1 MDNRLSS
8 EVHVD
13 KRCRRVQQ
21 KMYFLRRLRLFK
33 VAQRVKLLFY
43 HACIESILLYGIADC
58 FGNLKVTLRSQLN
71 RLVCTAM
78 KVVGL
83 GIYPNFQSIFD
94 KVILKQAMKMTR
106 DPSHVLQREFELL
119 PSGRCFRSPMSRYN
133 CYKNSFVPLATRLL
147 NSNSSDKTVWLLS
160 LMLVFFFGY
169 AVFLI
174 CIAQNKFPSW
184 GANQV
189 KIGIETYLVSLWL
202 NINKW
207 PKLNEDF
214 IMPVRSGG
222 CTNNYKTQTM

>member
-1 MDNRLSS
+1 MLWSKGHSLVINVSKTEEIIFYYRSVGNLSPITLNNEPVRQISSYKYLGLIMDNRLSS

-58 FGNLKVTLRSQLN
+58 FDNLKFTLRSQLN

-83 GIYPNFQSIFD
+83 GIYPNLQSIFD

-147 NSNSSDKTVWLLS
+147 NSNSSDKTVWLLL

-174 CIAQNKFPSW
+174 CIAQN
-184 GANQV
+184 
-189 KIGIETYLVSLWL
+189 
-202 NINKW
+202 
-207 PKLNEDF
+207 
-214 IMPVRSGG
+214 
-222 CTNNYKTQTM
+222 